1 MIREAAAGDL
11 GRVREIYNDSIA
23 RETAS
28 LYTEP
33 RTEAQ
38 MLQWFGQFGAKNP
51 LVVAEENGRVLG
63 WACLSPWD
71 ERLGYR
77 TTAEFTFYVDA
88 AARGRGLGRE
98 LLAHLDARAAGL
110 GIRCVVSRIVGDNA
124 ASIHLHERA
133 GFARAG
139 TLRQVGRKFDRWL
152 DLTLMQLTFEA
163 RVASEP

>member
-1 MIREAAAGDL
+1 MIREAVAGDL
-11 GRVREIYNDSIA
+11 ERVREIYNDSIA

-33 RTEAQ
+33 RTEEQ
-38 MLQWFGQFGAKNP
+38 MRKWLGQFGQGHP
-51 LVVAEENGRVLG
+51 LVVAEEAGRVVG

-110 GIRCVVSRIVGDNA
+110 GLRCVVSRIVGDNA
-124 ASIHLHERA
+124 ASIRLHEQA
-133 GFARAG
+133 GFACAG

-152 DLTLMQLTFEA
+152 DVVLLQKLYGA
-163 RVASEP
+163 